1 LNVKDAALTPFR
13 FAVSKPAQRA
23 YISTFL
29 IGLTSITLLGTA
41 VTAYVLFYYTYV
53 PVRGFSRPIHLQFES
68 EQQPY
73 GAVSFGSGLLVSGQP
88 YDVQVS
94 IHMPRTAANRAAG
107 NFMLDLRLFAPDA
120 TGSDGGVDVLVQQR
134 RPAILTY
141 YSSTMEHVHRAAAL
155 PWYILGFR
163 QESEVLHVSLM
174 EGIEFSRG
182 WRNVPTSA
190 RLELQ
195 SETTLQVYST
205 ELVFKARLK
214 GLRYAAIIRRLLI

>member
-1 LNVKDAALTPFR
+1 LKDAALTPFR

-29 IGLTSITLLGTA
+29 IALTSITLLGIA
-41 VTAYVLFYYTYV
+41 ATAYVLFYYTYV
-53 PVRGFSRPIHLQFES
+53 PVRGFSRPVHLQFES
-68 EQQPY
+68 GKQPH
-73 GAVSFGSGLLVSGQP
+73 GAVSFSSGLLVSGQP
-88 YDVQVS
+88 YDVQIS
-94 IHMPRTAANRAAG
+94 LHMPQTAANRAAG

-120 TGSDGGVDVLVQQR
+120 TGSDAGVDVLAHQS

-141 YSSTMEHVHRAAAL
+141 YSPTMEHVHRAAGL

-163 QESEVLHVSLM
+163 QESEVLDISLM

-182 WRNVPTSA
+182 WRNIPTSA

-195 SETTLQVYST
+195 SQATLQVYST
-205 ELVFKARLK
+205 ELIFKARLR
-214 GLRYAAIIRRLLI
+214 GLRYAAITRRMLI